1 MDSVKVKNNG
11 TLEPFIGKFKE
22 LNKELKINPQGSYLS
37 KNNSTGSNQK
47 VNSSESPKQK
57 RGSMD

>member
-11 TLEPFIGKFKE
+11 TLEPFIGKYKE

-37 KNNSTGSNQK
+37 KNNSYGSKQK